1 MNLIY
6 NNFYERKDNMN
17 TDVYDTYRNDKI
29 IGAKTL
35 KKKFKDDRKK
45 AIYYVKEQTGWD
57 IEVCVDYVY
66 YFYDNDPIFKK
77 KEHFWLDL
85 IKEIVDEII
94 CWFLPHRF

>member
-1 MNLIY
+1 
-6 NNFYERKDNMN
+6 MN

-57 IEVCVDYVY
+57 IEVYI
-66 YFYDNDPIFKK
+66 IFMIMILYLKRK
-77 KEHFWLDL
+77 NIF
-85 IKEIVDEII
+85 
-94 CWFLPHRF
+94 CWI